1 MAKREKM
8 LILTGSLG
16 DGHNKA
22 AQAIIEAA
30 RFYRPDVEVEVVDF
44 LEWTHPYLHSV
55 GKYCYIQWVK
65 SLPSVYGYLYSKT
78 RDVNTLSNWFKRMR
92 SFSTNRMLELLHE
105 HNPTE
110 VVSTF
115 PGAAAAMS
123 YLKSNGLTSVPT
135 VTVLTDYTDHSYWI
149 HPSTDRYLVG
159 AEHVKQKL
167 LRYRIPEHR
176 IVVTGIPIR
185 LPFTLTYDRLVLRD
199 KHHLDR
205 MMPTVLVMG
214 GGHGLIGKQLMS
226 VLQEKVLSA
235 PVQFIFV
242 CGRNKKLKQW
252 LEDELQ
258 GTNIPHR
265 VIITGFVDH
274 VHELMALSDLIVTK
288 PGGLTV
294 SEALA
299 LELPMMLYKPIPGQE
314 QDNAAYLVGLGAAME
329 AKNAADLKNQLLQV
343 IQNQSLLLKL
353 KRNARLSHLKE
364 RALHTLNAI
373 LETKSRYKVVR
384 EKNQLTYANATVAL
398 SSVD

>member
-1 MAKREKM
+1 MTARKEKI

-16 DGHNKA
+16 EGHNKA
-22 AQAIIEAA
+22 AQALLEAA
-30 RFYRPDVEVEVVDF
+30 RMYRPDVEVKVVDF
-44 LEWTHPYLHSV
+44 LVWTHPHLHAL
-55 GKYCYIQWVK
+55 GKYCYLQWVK

-78 RDVNTLSNWFKRMR
+78 REDNAYSKWFKRMR
-92 SFSTNRMLELLHE
+92 SFNTGRMLELLDE
-105 HNPTE
+105 VKPTE

-149 HPSTDRYLVG
+149 HPCTDRYLVG

-167 LRYRIPEHR
+167 LRYRIPEQR

-185 LPFTLTYDRLVLRD
+185 QPFTMKYDRRALRD
-199 KHHLDR
+199 KHQLDLT
-205 MMPTVLVMG
+205 MPTVLIMG
-214 GGHGLIGKQLMS
+214 GGHGVIGKQLMS
-226 VLQEKVLSA
+226 VLLSKELRT

-242 CGRNKKLKQW
+242 CGRNEKLRHRLSEE
-252 LEDELQ
+252 LE
-258 GTNIPHR
+258 GARTHHR
-265 VIITGFVDH
+265 IRITGYVDH

-314 QDNAAYLVGLGAAME
+314 QDNAAYLVSLGAAVQAE
-329 AKNAADLKNQLLQV
+329 TADDLKEQLMQV
-343 IQNQSLLLKL
+343 IYNRSLLLKL
-353 KRNARLSHLKE
+353 KRNARSSQLKKGALLSL
-364 RALHTLNAI
+364 TAI
-373 LETKSRYKVVR
+373 LETKQPYITAKESREVMF
-384 EKNQLTYANATVAL
+384 ANA
-398 SSVD
+398 